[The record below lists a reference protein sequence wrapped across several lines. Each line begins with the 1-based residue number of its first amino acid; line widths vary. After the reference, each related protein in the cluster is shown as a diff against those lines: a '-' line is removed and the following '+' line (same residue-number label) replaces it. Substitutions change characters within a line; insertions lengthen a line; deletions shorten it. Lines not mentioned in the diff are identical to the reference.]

1 LVQKRKQ
8 IWISLGYSPGWGHF
22 QKGALEVTA
31 ESSPTF
37 CESPHSPFGPLP
49 IIKHEV
55 NIIIIIKMPRLETLK
70 RDLML
75 VQKRKKKKN
84 SIRSL

>member
-1 LVQKRKQ
+1 VQGKAQ
-8 IWISLGYSPGWGHF
+8 GGDISK
-22 QKGALEVTA
+22 KGALEVTA
-31 ESSPTF
+31 KSSPTF

-55 NIIIIIKMPRLETLK
+55 NIIIMVKMPRLETFK

-75 VQKRKKKKN
+75 VQRKQKKKKTT
-84 SIRSL
+84 